1 MSRNSYS
8 DSKIKFKHLVDYY
21 LTSGQDFGDILRTI
35 DADKILVALL
45 SNSSENDGDN
55 QKRNKEKIVEEAEE
69 QDGFNEKLIKT
80 MCLN

>member
-1 MSRNSYS
+1 LSRNSYS

-35 DADKILVALL
+35 DSEKILGTLL
-45 SNSSENDGDN
+45 SNSSDNDGDHS
-55 QKRNKEKIVEEAEE
+55 KSNKDKIQDEADD
-69 QDGFNEKLIKT
+69 QDGFNEKLLKT